1 MPEGLANLGVGC
13 IGAVA
18 LTGGAAAAAAG
29 GGTLLSESESELT
42 TKGSNRFDL
51 ELLAKEGPSACEVV

>member
-1 MPEGLANLGVGC
+1 MPEGLANLGVEC
-13 IGAVA
+13 IGAVVLA
-18 LTGGAAAAAAG
+18 GGAAAAAA